1 MTNMM
6 VWVLF
11 NCFAFASTAQVD
23 MRFSPNGGCTVEIV
37 KQIDAAKSSVRVQ
50 AYSFTSQKI
59 ADAFVAALNRKVK
72 VEVIIDETQAKAESS
87 IVNFLRD
94 KGMTVLL
101 DGHHKQAHNKVI
113 IIDDKIV
120 ITGSFNFTDSAESEN
135 AENIV
140 IISGS
145 SVAQRFVENFDL
157 HRHDGTKSETQYVAS
172 KGSRKGGKFHRPTCR
187 IAGTILEKNRV
198 FFSNREDAVKSGY
211 EPCKICKP

>member
-6 VWVLF
+6 VWILF

-23 MRFSPNGGCTVEIV
+23 VHFSPNGGCTAEIV
-37 KQIDAAKSSVRVQ
+37 KQIGAAKSSVRVQ
-50 AYSFTSQKI
+50 AYAFTSQAI
-59 ADAFVAALNRKVK
+59 ADALVAAHNRKVQ
-72 VEVIIDETQAKAESS
+72 VEVILDEAQAKGESS
-87 IVNFLRD
+87 IADFLRA
-94 KGMTVLL
+94 KGITVLL

-113 IIDDKIV
+113 IIDDATV
-120 ITGSFNFTDSAESEN
+120 ITGSFNFTDTAESDN

-145 SVAQRFVENFDL
+145 SVARRFVENFNL

-172 KGSRKGGKFHRPTCR
+172 RGKGSKFHRPTCR
-187 IAGTILEKNRV
+187 FAGTIKENNRV
-198 FFSNREDAVKSGY
+198 FFSSREDAIKSGY

>member
-1 MTNMM
+1 MTTMM
-6 VWVLF
+6 AWVLF
-11 NCFAFASTAQVD
+11 NCFALPTTAQVD
-23 MRFSPNGGCTVEIV
+23 MRFSPNGGCTGEIV
-37 KQIDAAKSSVRVQ
+37 KQIGAAKSSVRVQ

-59 ADAFVAALNRKVK
+59 ADALVAALNRKVK
-72 VEVIIDETQAKAESS
+72 VEVIIDATQAKAESS

-101 DGHHKQAHNKVI
+101 DGQHKQAHNKVI

-140 IISGS
+140 IISGA
-145 SVAQRFVENFDL
+145 SVARRFVENFDL
-157 HRHDGTKSETQYVAS
+157 HRHDGTQSETQYVAS
-172 KGSRKGGKFHRPTCR
+172 KGRKEGKFHRPTCR